1 MTTQRP
7 ASPMASNLPTVDRRT
22 LIGAAM
28 FGTAF
33 AAAPLSAQ
41 QHAGGF
47 THCVAS
53 GEPGATSVLLW
64 TRYVHGGDAA
74 TLAYEVAEDAEFS
87 RVVSGGTVA
96 ASRSRGFCAKATA
109 KGLSPDR
116 WYYYRFIAE
125 SGAVSPTGRTR
136 TLPEGPSARFRMAV
150 VGCSNIGF
158 GWFNAYAHIVHAD
171 DVDLIVHTGD
181 YLYEYGA
188 GVYPS
193 TSQEVAGRMTAPLTE
208 IVVLTDYRT
217 RYASYRADT
226 DLQRLHQ
233 LFPMIAVPDDHES
246 ANDSYAGGAE
256 NHQPASEGSWDVRKR
271 AAMQAYRE
279 WLPVSDEPWAAYD
292 IGDLATLF
300 RLETRVTARSK
311 PFDLGAVIKRGEGD
325 PERIQAAFE
334 AFRDNEWRDPSRTL
348 MGASQET
355 WLAKG
360 MKQSRKSGKVWQV
373 LAQQVIMTSLSTS
386 DAVLDGVNAQFP
398 VYIRTL
404 LENSVAASKAGLPFN
419 MDAWDGYPA
428 ARERLLGAAQE
439 ANANLVVLAGDS
451 HNAWASDLT
460 NMGASAGVEFAG
472 HSVSSPGFENTLPW
486 IKPQDLAADSVAR
499 NSQLKWA
506 ETSQRGYMAVE
517 LTPTRATS
525 EYRFLGSIK
534 TRSTT
539 LASVKQ
545 VSTEAGSQTLDIG

>member
-1 MTTQRP
+1 MITQRP
-7 ASPMASNLPTVDRRT
+7 TSPISPNLPKVDRRT

-33 AAAPLSAQ
+33 AAVPLAAQ
-41 QHAGGF
+41 QSAGGF
-47 THCVAS
+47 THSVAS
-53 GEPGATSVLLW
+53 GEPGANSVLLW
-64 TRYVHGGDAA
+64 TRYVHGADAA
-74 TLAYEVAEDAEFS
+74 TLTFEVAEDIEFS
-87 RVVSGGTVA
+87 RVVSGGTA
-96 ASRSRGFCAKATA
+96 EASRTRDFCAKATA
-109 KGLSPDR
+109 EGLSPDR
-116 WYYYRFIAE
+116 WYYYRFVAE

-136 TLPEGPSARFRMAV
+136 TLPEGPSARFRLAV

-158 GWFNAYAHIVHAD
+158 GWFNAYAHIAQAD

-181 YLYEYGA
+181 YLYEYGT

-193 TSQEVAGRMTAPLTE
+193 AKQELAGRETAPQTE
-208 IVVLTDYRT
+208 IVALADYRT

-246 ANDSYAGGAE
+246 ANDSYVDGAE
-256 NHQPASEGSWDVRKR
+256 NHQPASEGSWGVRKA

-279 WLPVSDEPWAAYD
+279 WLPISDEPWAAYD

-311 PFDLGAVIKRGEGD
+311 PFDLGAVIKRGDGD
-325 PERIQAAFE
+325 PARIQAAFE
-334 AFRDNEWRDPSRTL
+334 AFRDDEWRDPSRTL
-348 MGASQET
+348 MGTAQEA
-355 WLAKG
+355 WLAEG
-360 MKQSRKSGKVWQV
+360 MKRSRNSGKVWQV
-373 LAQQVIMTSLSTS
+373 LAQQVLMTSLSTS

-398 VYIRTL
+398 AYIRTL

-428 ARERLLGAAQE
+428 ARERLLGSAQE
-439 ANANLVVLAGDS
+439 AEANLIVLAGDS

-460 NMGASAGVEFAG
+460 NMGAGAGVEFAG

-486 IKPQDLAADSVAR
+486 IKAQDLAADSVAR
-499 NSQLKWA
+499 NAQLKWA

-525 EYRFLGSIK
+525 EYRFLNSIK
-534 TRSTT
+534 VRSAT
-539 LASVKQ
+539 LASAKRI
-545 VSTEAGSQTLDIG
+545 STEAGSQKLDIG